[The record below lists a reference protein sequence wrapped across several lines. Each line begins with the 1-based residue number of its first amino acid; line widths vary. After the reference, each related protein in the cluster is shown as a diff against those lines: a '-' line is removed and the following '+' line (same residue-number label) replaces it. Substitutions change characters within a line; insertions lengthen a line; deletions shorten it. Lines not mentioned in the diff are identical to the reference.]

1 MMPRKKR
8 ITLAIAIPVIIV
20 IIIITTGILLY
31 LNTDMFKSN
40 KTLFLK
46 YLGENSENL
55 KAIQDVFESSEY
67 EKKLQD
73 NKYTETTEIKANY
86 TNNLQTTSEDTSNS
100 INKAKIIIKGQ
111 KDQPNKYCYKDFKLI
126 KEEDSTISE
135 GNQNNDENSNSTN
148 NEQGIAEIEYI
159 QNNDN
164 YGVRFS
170 DLFKQYLL
178 VENNNLKELFE
189 KIGYSEQ
196 QLDNI
201 PNSFEIDKMTL
212 EDIKFTE
219 EELNNIKERYVNIV
233 SKNVTDKNFEKK
245 SKQIISINDKNI
257 STNAYILNLTNE
269 QLNNLYI
276 NLLEDLKQD
285 DIILNKIEKIQEKIS
300 LIKINSSESLNLKE
314 KFIENIDST
323 IEKINKTN
331 IGSQETKIIV
341 YENEGKT
348 IRMTVQGKDYEIN
361 FDFLQEQEEN
371 EFVITIKKEDIET
384 QKLEINKNN
393 EGLKIYIQNNDTDNP
408 IKISFEQNKNETNTN
423 SSNDSSIKYEI
434 KNSKIEVNIKQ
445 KTNIVD
451 NFENQNVLNDQ
462 NSIELNKL
470 EKEQLNAVLNQ
481 VTNALQQK
489 TDSISQE
496 IKGEDIQELLKTLG
510 IIKNEQKIEGK
521 EITETEKN
529 RFNSKF
535 EILAGED
542 LDNENVL
549 KVVEGL
555 KENVLKAQ
563 VGSNQEIKVEVNKD
577 SNNEEVGR
585 TLEEYIKEKEDTK
598 YNVTIEHDEN
608 TGLVKYVIM
617 TPVEKN

>member
-8 ITLAIAIPVIIV
+8 IALAIAIPVIIV
-20 IIIITTGILLY
+20 MIIITTGILLY

-40 KTLFLK
+40 KILFLK

-233 SKNVTDKNFEKK
+233 SKNVTDKDFEKK

-393 EGLKIYIQNNDTDNP
+393 EGLKIYIQNNNTDNP

-445 KTNIVD
+445 KTDIVD

-510 IIKNEQKIEGK
+510 IIKNEQKIEGG

-535 EILAGED
+535 EILAGEN

-585 TLEEYIKEKEDTK
+585 ALEEYIKEKEDTK

>member
-8 ITLAIAIPVIIV
+8 IALAIAIPVIIV

-159 QNNDN
+159 KNNDN

-257 STNAYILNLTNE
+257 STNAYILNITNE

-510 IIKNEQKIEGK
+510 IIKNEQKIEGG

>member
-8 ITLAIAIPVIIV
+8 IALAIAIPVIIV

-178 VENNNLKELFE
+178 IENNNLKELFE

-269 QLNNLYI
+269 QLNNLYM

-577 SNNEEVGR
+577 SNNEEAGR
-585 TLEEYIKEKEDTK
+585 ALEEYIKEKEDTK

>member
-178 VENNNLKELFE
+178 IENNNLKELFE

-577 SNNEEVGR
+577 SNNEEAGR
-585 TLEEYIKEKEDTK
+585 ALEEYIKEKEDTK

>member
-8 ITLAIAIPVIIV
+8 IALAIAIPVIIV

-269 QLNNLYI
+269 QLNKLYI

-577 SNNEEVGR
+577 SNNEEAGR
-585 TLEEYIKEKEDTK
+585 ALEEYIKEKEDTK